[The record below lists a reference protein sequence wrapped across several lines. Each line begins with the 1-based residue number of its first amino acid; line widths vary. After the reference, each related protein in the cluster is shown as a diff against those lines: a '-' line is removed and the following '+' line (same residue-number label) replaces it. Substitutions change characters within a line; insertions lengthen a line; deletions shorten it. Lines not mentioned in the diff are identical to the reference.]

1 MIKFQNIFQSERNY
15 KLYELKFL
23 QIARLK
29 IIIALLKLGER
40 SPILTESSN
49 SFINSSRRQ

>member
-23 QIARLK
+23 QIVRLK

-49 SFINSSRRQ
+49 SFINSSRQ